1 METLESLARQIGSVH
16 DLESVVKTMKGLAA
30 VNIRKYEEAV
40 EALRDYSRTLELGLQ
55 VLLRRAPQQVSAV
68 AAESGGR
75 LAAVV
80 LGSDQGMCGQFN
92 SRIVGQAVQRLRG
105 LRSEPRPPL
114 IIVLGARA
122 VGELE
127 TSGYEVSRSLR
138 LPGSVPEI
146 GRRVEDLLFE
156 IDRMREREGVGRVW
170 LFHQRPLGG
179 ASYEQRFVRLVP
191 LDPRWLASLRDKP
204 WPTRMI
210 PTFTM
215 DWPALV
221 SSLVRQH
228 LFVALYRALA
238 ESLAA
243 ENAARLASM
252 QAAEKNVQERL
263 DHLQGSYHQRRQK
276 AITEELL
283 DVTAGFEVLERRG
296 Q

>member
-30 VNIRKYEEAV
+30 VNIRQYEQAV
-40 EALRDYSRTLELGLQ
+40 EALRDYHRTLELGLQ
-55 VLLRRAPQQVSAV
+55 VLLQRAPQRFAET
-68 AAESGGR
+68 ARESGGR
-75 LAAVV
+75 LAVV
-80 LGSDQGMCGQFN
+80 VVGSDQGMCGQFN
-92 SRIVGQAVQRLRG
+92 SRIVDRAVQQLRRLENR
-105 LRSEPRPPL
+105 PPPPL
-114 IIVLGARA
+114 IIVLGART

-156 IDRMREREGVGRVW
+156 IERVRADDGVGRVW

-179 ASYEQRFVRLVP
+179 ASYDQRFVRLMP

-215 DWPALV
+215 DWPALA

-263 DHLQGSYHQRRQK
+263 DDLQGKYHQRRQK

-283 DVTAGFEVLERRG
+283 DVTAGFEVLK